1 MLTLVLA
8 PVVNSSVV
16 VLMIGHNS
24 LDGLAFIC
32 NINGGMSA
40 QPALIEPA
48 AAAPEAS
55 AAYGV
60 GLPVLHV
67 ENDLIKI
74 FNLRCD
80 TSVAASK

>member
-40 QPALIEPA
+40 QPALSLLLQRSRHRRHTEL
-48 AAAPEAS
+48 
-55 AAYGV
+55 AYV
-60 GLPVLHV
+60 
-67 ENDLIKI
+67 
-74 FNLRCD
+74 FF
-80 TSVAASK
+80 T